1 MSQVIAKLRKRRF
14 YPVLIDGET
23 IHLRALLDS
32 EHKEVEPISQDVE
45 SFGYA
50 IGCCLMNEDGTAV
63 FSRNP
68 DEDAKTFGARVLT
81 ELDLPDDTRSDI
93 SKAILKLQSGP
104 PDLDSAIKN

>member
-14 YPVLIDGET
+14 YPIEIDGEK

-32 EHKEVEPISQDVE
+32 EHREVEPISQEVE

-63 FSRNP
+63 FTRATE
-68 DEDAKTFGARVLT
+68 EDATTFGARVLK
-81 ELDLPDDTRSDI
+81 ELDLPDDTRSQL
-93 SKAILKLQSGP
+93 SKAILKLQTGP
-104 PDLDSAIKN
+104 PEIEALVKN